1 MTTERR
7 DAPPP
12 EQARTL
18 DELYREHAPGLERH
32 CLRLTGSRDAA
43 DDLVQEVFVRF
54 LARFPVAPAE
64 MNVGA
69 YLHATAKNVL
79 WKQLRDRH
87 EVPDDRIEDAV
98 GADDDIE
105 VDPERAV
112 LLHEQRHQVR
122 RCAALLTGHQQRALT
137 LREVEGRSYAEIG
150 GTLGLGSDAVAQ
162 VIARGRARMRVVLR
176 RAQIDVDSL
185 DPACQ
190 ALLAPLSA
198 YLDGQMSQEAEISA
212 HLASCE
218 RCRATLASYKGAGFR
233 LRGLAP
239 LAPIAG
245 ALARVGGVVR
255 LGADGAG
262 LVAASIATAGVIALS
277 GGGILLARHET
288 HTAAA
293 PPPATTAIVQR
304 HAAPAIAAPPSG
316 SSTLALQT
324 AAAASPSRTPV
335 RPATTTR
342 LRAHHAPA
350 HRAASGPVAAPPAT
364 TAPDRSVDTPTTSTP
379 VTAGAPPTS
388 DRTPTTPTV
397 PAAPRTP
404 TTPAVPLDP
413 TDPAGATGGV
423 VKPVT
428 KAVDQVLGVVKHVVT
443 VPVDLPPVSVP
454 SVTTPAITTPSV
466 SVPAVTV
473 PSVTTPSVATPV
485 VTVPPVTTPAIST
498 PSVSLPPL
506 TTPVVTT
513 PAINLPGV
521 HLH

>member
-69 YLHATAKNVL
+69 YLHAMAKNVL

-150 GTLGLGSDAVAQ
+150 STLGLGSDAVAQ

-198 YLDGQMSQEAEISA
+198 YLDGQVSESAEISA

-245 ALARVGGVVR
+245 ALARVGGAVR

-262 LVAASIATAGVIALS
+262 LAAASIATAGVIALS

-288 HTAAA
+288 SANAA
-293 PPPATTAIVQR
+293 PPPATAAIVQ
-304 HAAPAIAAPPSG
+304 HHTVPVVAAPPSLT
-316 SSTLALQT
+316 SATSPNAVPS
-324 AAAASPSRTPV
+324 ASPSRALG
-335 RPATTTR
+335 RPITTTR
-342 LRAHHAPA
+342 LPTRHARVARRTSVPA
-350 HRAASGPVAAPPAT
+350 AT
-364 TAPDRSVDTPTTSTP
+364 TPIVTAPGRSGDTPTTSTP
-379 VTAGAPPTS
+379 VTPRTPPTS
-388 DRTPTTPTV
+388 DRAPATPTIPATP
-397 PAAPRTP
+397 RIP

-413 TDPAGATGGV
+413 TDPVRTTGDV

-428 KAVDQVLGVVKHVVT
+428 KVVDQVLGVVKHVVS

-454 SVTTPAITTPSV
+454 SVTVPAVTTPPV
-466 SVPAVTV
+466 SVPA
-473 PSVTTPSVATPV
+473 
-485 VTVPPVTTPAIST
+485 VTVPPVTTPAVVTPVVTVPPITTPAVST
-498 PSVSLPPL
+498 PPVSLPPL
-506 TTPVVTT
+506 TTPIVTT